1 MFDQRM
7 RPIPIEILFT
17 IAMVG
22 IMLGLSVIYGL
33 PVNFPSGERAAFV
46 GVHYLYPLIGVGI
59 WGAFALLSQKLQVA
73 RDFLIALPCYAIV
86 LLVHFHLKLWVPH
99 INPRLYDGF
108 YWQLDQSMRPLVDAC
123 MEARRAMSL
132 VVPMDSN
139 FYMIGF
145 ISLFY
150 ISFYYHAFVTPDK
163 FRQLFLA
170 ALLFQGLG
178 GLAYLAFP
186 ALGPFLYEP
195 GLDAASSEAQ
205 KSMLEFYRNSV
216 AGGAEWLALK
226 GSTHLTAG
234 LGAMPS
240 LHTGGSFL
248 FFLFACK
255 HGRILVPLYA
265 LILTFILVAAVSTR
279 WHYLIDV
286 PVGLALA
293 WFSLRL
299 AEKFAP
305 EQNPDDQSATAEGLK
320 PLPAT

>member
-1 MFDQRM
+1 M
-7 RPIPIEILFT
+7 RAIPVEIVFT
-17 IAMVG
+17 MVMVG
-22 IMLGLSVIYGL
+22 IMFGLSAMYGL

-46 GVHYLYPLIGVGI
+46 GVHYLYPLIGVGL
-59 WGAFALLSQKLQVA
+59 WGIFALLSRRREVA
-73 RDFLIALPCYAIV
+73 RTFLIALPCYAIV

-108 YWQLDQSMRPLVDAC
+108 YWQLDQAMRPLVDAC
-123 MEARRAMSL
+123 MAARRAMSV

-145 ISLFY
+145 IALFY
-150 ISFYYHAFVTPDK
+150 ISFYYHAFVTPDR

-170 ALLFQGLG
+170 ALVFQGLG
-178 GLAYLAFP
+178 GLAYMAFP

-195 GLDAASSEAQ
+195 GLDAASSGAQ

-216 AGGAEWLALK
+216 AGGAEWLILK
-226 GSTHLTAG
+226 GSSHLTAG

-255 HGRILVPLYA
+255 HGRVLVPLYA
-265 LILTFILVAAVSTR
+265 MILAFILVAAVSTR

-286 PVGLALA
+286 PAGLALA

-299 AEKFAP
+299 AERLTL
-305 EQNPDDQSATAEGLK
+305 EQKPVHRSGDAQSAG

>member
-1 MFDQRM
+1 MSERRM
-7 RPIPIEILFT
+7 RAIPIEIQFT
-17 IAMVG
+17 VAMVG
-22 IMLGLSVIYGL
+22 IMFGLSAIYGL
-33 PVNFPSGERAAFV
+33 PINLPSGERAAFV
-46 GVHYLYPLIGVGI
+46 GVHYLYPLIGVGL
-59 WGAFALLSQKLQVA
+59 WGAFALLSRKREVA
-73 RDFLIALPCYAIV
+73 RTFLIALPCYAIV

-99 INPRLYDGF
+99 INPYLYDGF
-108 YWQLDQSMRPLVDAC
+108 YWQLDEAMRPLVDAC
-123 MEARRAMSL
+123 MAARRAMSF

-145 ISLFY
+145 IGLFY

-178 GLAYLAFP
+178 GLAYMVFP

-195 GLDAASSEAQ
+195 GIDAAASGSQ

-216 AGGAEWLALK
+216 AGGADWLALK
-226 GSTHLTAG
+226 GGSHLTAG

-255 HGRILVPLYA
+255 HGRVLVPLYA
-265 LILTFILVAAVSTR
+265 LILAFILVAAVSTR
-279 WHYLIDV
+279 WHYVIDV

-293 WFSLRL
+293 WLSLRL

-305 EQNPDDQSATAEGLK
+305 EQKPGGQSATADGPE